1 MKKEPLQ
8 ERGTNNVSIRLPNEL
23 IQWIDEQ
30 AEKARRSRGSFIRL
44 VLEDLKAATNQPKR

>member
-1 MKKEPLQ
+1 MKEKPLQ

-44 VLEDLKAATNQPKR
+44 VLEDLKATTDQKR